1 MRLRNTLILLTA
13 LVLLGAFVYFV
24 EIRGQKAPRE
34 EPPFMDFSIP
44 DVSRFQVETREG
56 LRMVATRQG
65 DSSEWQMEEPYQAEG
80 DSARLEGALVR
91 LSTVKP
97 SRVLTETAESLA
109 PFGLDDPSL
118 TVEVELRDGSMQLLD
133 VGDMTPTQ
141 PSYYTRRGGE
151 QAVLLMESATA
162 DQLDGLAT
170 APPEKPTPVPTPLPA
185 DTPPPTIEG

>member
-1 MRLRNTLILLTA
+1 MRLRNTLILLAT
-13 LVLLGAFVYFV
+13 LVLLGVFVYFV
-24 EIRGQKAPRE
+24 DIRGQKAPPE

-44 DVSRFQVETREG
+44 DVVRFQVETREG
-56 LRMVATRQG
+56 LRMVATRRG
-65 DSSEWQMEEPYQAEG
+65 KGSEWEMEEPYRAEG

-118 TVEVELRDGSMQLLD
+118 VVEVELRDGSGQSLE

-141 PSYYTRRGGE
+141 TSYYTRRGGE
-151 QAVLLMESATA
+151 PAVLLMESATVG
-162 DQLDGLAT
+162 QLKGLAT
-170 APPEKPTPVPTPLPA
+170 TPPEKPTPVPTPLPS
-185 DTPPPTIEG
+185 DTPSPTVG